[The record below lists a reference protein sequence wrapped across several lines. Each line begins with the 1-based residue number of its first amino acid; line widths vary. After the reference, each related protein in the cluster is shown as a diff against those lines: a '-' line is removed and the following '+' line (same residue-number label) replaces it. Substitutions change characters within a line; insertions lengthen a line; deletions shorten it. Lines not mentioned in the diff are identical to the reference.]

1 MQLHLLLSA
10 LFTFLTHSLA
20 WLYQYPPKHV
30 PDQRSPSGAKGPYH
44 PHSRAHSWFETQLAS
59 GLKTDCAQTFFIL
72 AIPILYEAPHVA
84 KAGSFFLHTAETP
97 PPGFSSFTTEEL
109 VKRGFTKYAA
119 LKHVRHLSIVDPAYA
134 VSRYNAHDGPIVL
147 RPEPEFIT
155 SLKLATPLLESL
167 PPLMMPSLQTVRVV
181 GERFPSYNYFASMRV
196 WEEFFEVLM
205 ERMQPRAWCMI
216 PGILLRIAT
225 RIIKFSIH
233 STTPFDLPVLHLHDD
248 IARCLARDF
257 RLACE
262 PLPGSTTYIHLGGE
276 RDNSLGD
283 LGPDHYIYGLDGIA
297 DQERCKKEILGSADS
312 IQSAKDVEKDQED
325 GNVDEGDED
334 DDAWDLPR
342 DRLEDIVDRSR
353 IVITTPLPAG
363 ADPSSSAATL
373 GEMQRILMEGLVE
386 GFSCERPTWGWMV
399 RRLQVEVRLHEGEG
413 PACSTYRRTS
423 PPL

>member
-1 MQLHLLLSA
+1 
-10 LFTFLTHSLA
+10 
-20 WLYQYPPKHV
+20 
-30 PDQRSPSGAKGPYH
+30 
-44 PHSRAHSWFETQLAS
+44 
-59 GLKTDCAQTFFIL
+59 
-72 AIPILYEAPHVA
+72 
-84 KAGSFFLHTAETP
+84 
-97 PPGFSSFTTEEL
+97 
-109 VKRGFTKYAA
+109 
-119 LKHVRHLSIVDPAYA
+119 
-134 VSRYNAHDGPIVL
+134 
-147 RPEPEFIT
+147 
-155 SLKLATPLLESL
+155 
-167 PPLMMPSLQTVRVV
+167 MPSLQTVRVV
-181 GERFPSYNYFASMRV
+181 GDRFPSYDYFASMRV

-248 IARCLARDF
+248 IARCLARGF

-283 LGPDHYIYGLDGIA
+283 LGPGQLESAFHKLGLDIGDRYIYGLDEISY
-297 DQERCKKEILGSADS
+297 QERCKRQILGPADS
-312 IQSAKDVEKDQED
+312 IQSAKEAEKDQED
-325 GNVDEGDED
+325 GDVDED

-363 ADPSSSAATL
+363 AEPSSSAATL
-373 GEMQRILMEGLVE
+373 EAMQRMLMEGLEE
-386 GFSCERPTWGWMV
+386 GFSCERPKWGWMT

-413 PACSTYRRTS
+413 PACSVCRA
-423 PPL
+423 